1 MSERKV
7 EIIKGQRVAGYDGS
21 VVKLTD
27 GTSLPATTL
36 IWTAGDKPSAAVES
50 LDCKKERGRLLVN
63 EDMSVPG
70 APGLW
75 AAGDCA
81 AIPDVK
87 SGTGKF
93 YPPTAQHALREGV
106 VVAKNIEAAI
116 LDRAPEPFRFKML
129 GMLASIGHHTGVA
142 MVFGIKFSGFIAWWF
157 WRSVYLMKLPRLAKK
172 LRVMTSWTLD
182 IFFGQEIE
190 QMVTVRDIEALGG
203 QLARIRARAKSG
215 SEETKHE
222 RPIALN

>member
-1 MSERKV
+1 GNFILPELGEELGLYAEQKLSERKV
-7 EIIKGQRVAGYDGS
+7 EIIKGQRVAQYDGS

-27 GTSLPATTL
+27 GTSISATTL
-36 IWTAGDKPSAAVES
+36 IWTAGVKPSTGVES

-70 APGLW
+70 VPGLW

-116 LDRAPEPFRFKML
+116 LGRPLKPFRFNML
-129 GMLASIGHHTGVA
+129 GQLASIGHH
-142 MVFGIKFSGFIAWWF
+142 
-157 WRSVYLMKLPRLAKK
+157 
-172 LRVMTSWTLD
+172 
-182 IFFGQEIE
+182 
-190 QMVTVRDIEALGG
+190 
-203 QLARIRARAKSG
+203 
-215 SEETKHE
+215 
-222 RPIALN
+222 